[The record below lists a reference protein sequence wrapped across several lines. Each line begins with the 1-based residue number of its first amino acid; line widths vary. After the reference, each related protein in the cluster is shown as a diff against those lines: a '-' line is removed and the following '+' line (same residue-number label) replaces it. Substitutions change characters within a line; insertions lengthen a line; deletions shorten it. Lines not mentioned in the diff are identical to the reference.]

1 MVKLQT
7 YKGKHFLTVP
17 LEKIKRAKLETGQE
31 FDVDVT
37 SEGNLIYVKIKT
49 LL

>member
-7 YKGKHFLTVP
+7 YKGNHFITIP
-17 LEKIKRAKLETGQE
+17 IEKIKRASLQQGDE

-37 SEGNLIYVKIKT
+37 SEGNLIFVKLKK
-49 LL
+49 

>member
-7 YKGKHFLTVP
+7 YKGKHFITIP
-17 LEKIKRAKLETGQE
+17 IERIKRARLQQGDE

-37 SEGNLIYVKIKT
+37 SEGNLIFVKLKK
-49 LL
+49 